1 MPQWTLDDM
10 IPMEGKTAVIT
21 GANTGITL
29 SCPSL
34 LVYTHCNDYLVGIGY
49 VACKALLQNGAK
61 TYMMSRDSQKSR
73 EAIERMKQETGKDA
87 VELIPID
94 LSDLH
99 SVRKAAEMF
108 LSKESRLDVLMNNAG
123 VMMTPTK
130 DLTKDGY
137 DLQFGVNVLAHFHLT
152 SLLLP
157 ALLAVPSPRI
167 INLSSE
173 MHRRGPKNGIE
184 WDTLKGPKKRS
195 WFPVLDTMAS
205 IKLYSQSKLGN
216 ILHANEISRRY
227 SDRGLVAISVHPGV
241 IASELSRNLD
251 FISRRF
257 LTATAG
263 STSTGALTQLYAA
276 NSPEAQ
282 KLSGKYLVPIARV
295 EEPLAI
301 ANDQE
306 LAKKM
311 WDWCENELKSF

>member
-1 MPQWTLDDM
+1 MPQWTLNDM
-10 IPMEGKTAVIT
+10 VPMEGKTVVIT
-21 GANTGITL
+21 GANT
-29 SCPSL
+29 
-34 LVYTHCNDYLVGIGY
+34 GIGY

-282 KLSGKYLVPIARV
+282 KLSGK
-295 EEPLAI
+295 
-301 ANDQE
+301 
-306 LAKKM
+306 
-311 WDWCENELKSF
+311 